1 MCENILTQQAGIPD
15 HISGEKGCTLPVSE
29 NIPSGHAGNQGNLSG
44 EQGCTLP
51 VREHSEWACWK
62 SRTPI
67 WWARLY
73 IACVSTFSHNNLEIN
88 TTHLV
93 RKGVHCLCLCEN
105 MCQGYL
111 SSTEQPIWQEIPCNN
126 CENILSRNE
135 EYAWITKLSIRCEH
149 PLDGSYKH
157 FTWHQQFWGRHHLFH
172 IRVVLGIYPFTK
184 SFLRGLNT
192 QNWPQQD

>member
-51 VREHSEWACWK
+51 VREQSEWTCWK

-111 SSTEQPIWQEIPCNN
+111 SSTELEQKWGIRLNHQVKYQVWTSPGRFLQAFHLAPAVLGQTSLIPYTCS
-126 CENILSRNE
+126 SRHISFHQVLPS
-135 EYAWITKLSIRCEH
+135 WIKYTKLTTAR
-149 PLDGSYKH
+149 
-157 FTWHQQFWGRHHLFH
+157 
-172 IRVVLGIYPFTK
+172 
-184 SFLRGLNT
+184 LNGW
-192 QNWPQQD
+192 QN